1 MNSNQYTLSELIER
15 LQEEHAK
22 LGNHPSVQVGFC
34 SYVDEVQ
41 ARVPSGSPPVVLI
54 PIPFQNPL

>member
-22 LGNHPSVQVGFC
+22 LGNHPFVRVGF
-34 SYVDEVQ
+34 STSVKEVQ
-41 ARVPSGSPPVVLI
+41 ARVPSGSTPVVLI
-54 PIPFQNPL
+54 PIPDSSY